1 MNVIRV
7 KMLIEYDGTDF
18 SGWQR
23 QPEVRT
29 VQGDIEAVLE
39 KLCVSRTAITGSG
52 RTDAGVHA
60 LGQVAHADIRIDK
73 LARVKS
79 GLPAMLP
86 EDIGVVKVEEAP
98 SSFHARFRA
107 VSRLYKYRIERN
119 KHPLRN
125 RHSHTLTLSREL
137 NTSDMQKAAGY
148 STGRNDWMAM
158 AKEGSDNSDWMVNVS
173 TASVIE
179 DESGWTFLIRANR
192 FLRGMVRIW
201 AGTLVNIGSG
211 AAGPELITELLQ
223 TKDRNRAGV
232 SLPGKGLTLM
242 EVKYN

>member
-1 MNVIRV
+1 MSVIRI
-7 KMLIEYDGTDF
+7 KMLIEYDGTEF

-23 QPEVRT
+23 QPEART

-39 KLCVSRTAITGSG
+39 RLCICRIAITGSG

-60 LGQVAHADIRIDK
+60 LGQVAHADVGIDK
-73 LARVKS
+73 LERIRA

-86 EDIGVVKVEEAP
+86 EDIAVVKVEEVD
-98 SSFHARFRA
+98 SSFHARFQA
-107 VSRLYKYRIERN
+107 VSRLYRYRIDKT

-125 RHSHTLTLSREL
+125 RYSHTLILSRGL
-137 NTSDMQKAAGY
+137 ITSDMQKAAELSIGK
-148 STGRNDWMAM
+148 NDWMAM
-158 AKEGSDNSDWMVNVS
+158 AKEGSDNSDWIVNVED
-173 TASVIE
+173 ASVIE
-179 DESGWTFLIRANR
+179 DDSGWTFLIRANR

-211 AAGPELITELLQ
+211 GAKPELITELLQ
-223 TKDRNRAGV
+223 SKNRDRAGV

>member
-1 MNVIRV
+1 MSVIRI

-23 QPEVRT
+23 QPEART
-29 VQGDIEAVLE
+29 VQGEIETVLE
-39 KLCVSRTAITGSG
+39 KLHTGRTAVTGSG

-60 LGQVAHADIRIDK
+60 LGQVAHADVEFDK
-73 LARVKS
+73 LERIRT

-86 EDIGVVKVEEAP
+86 EDVAVVQVEEVE
-98 SSFHARFRA
+98 SSFHARFQA
-107 VSRLYKYRIERN
+107 VSRLYRYRIEKN

-125 RHSHTLTLSREL
+125 RYSHTLTLSREL
-137 NTSDMQKAAGY
+137 STSDMQKAAER
-148 STGRNDWMAM
+148 SRGRNDWMAM
-158 AKEGSDNSDWMVNVS
+158 AKEGSDNAGWIVNVIN
-173 TASVIE
+173 ADVIE
-179 DESGWTFLIRANR
+179 DESGWTFLICANR

-201 AGTLVNIGSG
+201 AGTMINIGSG
-211 AAGPELITELLQ
+211 AAHPELITELLES
-223 TKDRNRAGV
+223 KNRDRAGV

>member
-1 MNVIRV
+1 MSVIRI

-23 QPEVRT
+23 QPEART
-29 VQGDIEAVLE
+29 VQGDIETVLE
-39 KLCVSRTAITGSG
+39 KLCIERIAITGSG

-60 LGQVAHADIRIDK
+60 LGQVAHADVEIDK
-73 LARVKS
+73 LERIRT

-86 EDIGVVKVEEAP
+86 DDIAVTKIEEID
-98 SSFHARFRA
+98 SSFHARFQA
-107 VSRLYKYRIERN
+107 VSRLYRYRIEKN

-125 RHSHTLTLSREL
+125 RYSHTLTLSREL
-137 NTSDMQKAAGY
+137 AASDMQKAAEL
-148 STGRNDWMAM
+148 STGKNDWMAM
-158 AKEGSDNSDWMVNVS
+158 AKEGSDNSDWIVNVQS
-173 TASVIE
+173 AKISE